1 MVFAK
6 VAPDATRKPRVTKKA
21 GSVTPNI
28 RAEFEAMKRFEGLA
42 KGMRLNPKE
51 LIKTNSSSMNDA
63 IPRFPRI
70 SVKEWERIYKG
81 AIAAKSEAV
90 GGESCVL

>member
-6 VAPDATRKPRVTKKA
+6 VAPDETRKPRVTKEA

-42 KGMRLNPKE
+42 KGMRLSPKE
-51 LIKTNSSSMNDA
+51 PSKTNSSSMNDA
-63 IPRFPRI
+63 ILRFPRI
-70 SVKEWERIYKG
+70 PVEE
-81 AIAAKSEAV
+81 
-90 GGESCVL
+90 